1 MSCISSNFSSFF
13 LNSLNDP
20 SEFSKY
26 LSNGEL
32 KCTQFEEFQ
41 VFGCGAGAS
50 SGQQQQ
56 SQQLQQQQLQYSHTH
71 LSNGCGTDF
80 SYEAAAAASS
90 SSSHTQRETCLP
102 ASSGSGNPTTTPS
115 SHSHTVAAA
124 AAAAAAAAYVA
135 AESGVA
141 AAAAIPGAAGGSVV
155 GPSPAS
161 NRWPTAVAT
170 PNGGSVSVP
179 QHFDGSFEFIKYLRH
194 STDFTPGTASATA
207 GDSSAAAAAA
217 AASEKSTK
225 GVPGAA
231 LAAVAGAGTPPPPP
245 QSPVASAGLLD
256 LDTSTS
262 QKSRS
267 ASRKVAA
274 LLSSV
279 SRASNS
285 HQLDTSSSALD
296 VFDHDSKQTI
306 FDLQHMAS
314 NGSSNSNES
323 SLELLAFPNSH
334 LNASNSNTSSEGA
347 ACGSAG
353 EFGGILT
360 GASSSSTASSSSHA
374 PKLLGSFVIKENFE
388 VHPSHKVEEGIF
400 QHMNKLPSK
409 KKDTLKQ
416 LGVRFT
422 GQMTLT
428 DKSIVVENFIKFCEE
443 YEIKDHRPW
452 LSLNQCG
459 LNKPEQIKFARYLGQ
474 GLPTFTLF
482 CIYSNYKNLF
492 CTKRTEIYTKDGYN
506 LPYILDKTKRFLAN
520 TTADLKN
527 MAAANDGSL
536 EFAAANSSSS
546 SSTSASTNLINSNSN
561 SSSSSGT
568 VNLSATMALNTNS
581 SFVAAPPP
589 LSLPPTMDPR
599 YVCGAPPTPGLL
611 PPPALGPPP
620 RSLEQMII
628 YENFEVHETH
638 RIEDGVCT
646 HISRLPPKKQ
656 ELLKQFGIQS
666 SGQQCLSNYEKYIL
680 IENFIKFC
688 NEYQISDHRPFL
700 DFHESALSKCE
711 QLKFVRYLGQGLS
724 NLTLNKIYVA
734 FKDLLGNGRPE
745 KAALESY
752 NLDILL
758 KKKRKNLYNRMHSAA
773 PSIDLTA
780 YDTAQAQPQ
789 PQPQPHAHPHLHPH
803 HSVLSTPRPHHAF
816 AALNVATQRS
826 DVCNELTPAGLQYS
840 YAGNGSGTPAG
851 NGPR

>member
-32 KCTQFEEFQ
+32 KCSNFEEFQ
-41 VFGCGAGAS
+41 VFGCGAGATS
-50 SGQQQQ
+50 SQPPSTQQQTHQPQQQQQQQ
-56 SQQLQQQQLQYSHTH
+56 SLQYSQTH
-71 LSNGCGTDF
+71 LPSTADF
-80 SYEAAAAASS
+80 SSPYDAATQAATS
-90 SSSHTQRETCLP
+90 QRETC
-102 ASSGSGNPTTTPS
+102 AGSAASTSSGSNTVNS
-115 SHSHTVAAA
+115 SYAVASAEASAAA
-124 AAAAAAAAYVA
+124 APTSGALNAIGSGPGSGGPNNPVA
-135 AESGVA
+135 LNS
-141 AAAAIPGAAGGSVV
+141 
-155 GPSPAS
+155 PSS

-170 PNGGSVSVP
+170 PNGHASAASAAGSVP

-194 STDFTPGTASATA
+194 SADFTPSTPTSSESA
-207 GDSSAAAAAA
+207 
-217 AASEKSTK
+217 EKGSCK
-225 GVPGAA
+225 PG
-231 LAAVAGAGTPPPPP
+231 LAAGTPPPPA
-245 QSPVASAGLLD
+245 QSPVAGGLID

-285 HQLDTSSSALD
+285 LVDTSTSALD
-296 VFDHDSKQTI
+296 VFDHDSKQTM
-306 FDLQHMAS
+306 FDLQQMAS

-323 SLELLAFPNSH
+323 SLEMLAFPNSH

-360 GASSSSTASSSSHA
+360 GASCSSSTASSSSHA

-443 YEIKDHRPW
+443 YDIKDHRPW

-482 CIYSNYKNLF
+482 CIYSNFKNLF

-536 EFAAANSSSS
+536 EFATSGGSCSSSNS
-546 SSTSASTNLINSNSN
+546 NTSTSNTNIGSNSN
-561 SSSSSGT
+561 SSSSNGAANPNPVALPQGYVTAPTSQQQQQQHQHL
-568 VNLSATMALNTNS
+568 NL
-581 SFVAAPPP
+581 
-589 LSLPPTMDPR
+589 DPR
-599 YVCGAPPTPGLL
+599 YGAPHPHPPQLL
-611 PPPALGPPP
+611 PPPPIPALGPPP
-620 RSLEQMII
+620 RSLEQLII
-628 YENFEVHETH
+628 YENFDVHETH

-666 SGQQCLSNYEKYIL
+666 SSQQCLSNYEKYIL

-734 FKDLLGNGRPE
+734 FKELLGNGRPE
-745 KAALESY
+745 KVSMEGY
-752 NLDILL
+752 NLDVLL
-758 KKKRKNLYNRMHSAA
+758 KKKRKNLYNRMHATA

-780 YDTAQAQPQ
+780 YESGQHPQA
-789 PQPQPHAHPHLHPH
+789 HLTP
-803 HSVLSTPRPHHAF
+803 PRPHHAF
-816 AALNVATQRS
+816 AALNAVTQRS
-826 DVCNELTPAGLQYS
+826 EVCNELTHTGLQYS
-840 YAGNGSGTPAG
+840 YAGHGT
-851 NGPR
+851 R

>member
-32 KCTQFEEFQ
+32 KCTNFEEFQ
-41 VFGCGAGAS
+41 VFGCGAGAPT
-50 SGQQQQ
+50 QQQQ
-56 SQQLQQQQLQYSHTH
+56 QQQQQQHQQYSHTH
-71 LSNGCGTDF
+71 LPNG
-80 SYEAAAAASS
+80 SAAASATDFPNYEVTTTS
-90 SSSHTQRETCLP
+90 QREST
-102 ASSGSGNPTTTPS
+102 SSVNSGSSVNPAHYAS
-115 SHSHTVAAA
+115 GAASASANIEASVAAA
-124 AAAAAAAAYVA
+124 PTSNPGA
-135 AESGVA
+135 
-141 AAAAIPGAAGGSVV
+141 GAAGST
-155 GPSPAS
+155 PLTATPPS

-170 PNGGSVSVP
+170 PNGHQGTASAPGSVP

-194 STDFTPGTASATA
+194 STDFTPSTAS
-207 GDSSAAAAAA
+207 S
-217 AASEKSTK
+217 ASETSSCPEKTGNGK
-225 GVPGAA
+225 PGIP
-231 LAAVAGAGTPPPPP
+231 AGTTPPPPA
-245 QSPVASAGLLD
+245 QSPVASGLID

-285 HQLDTSSSALD
+285 LVDTSTSALD

-323 SLELLAFPNSH
+323 SLEMLAFPNSH

-353 EFGGILT
+353 EFGGLLT
-360 GASSSSTASSSSHA
+360 GASCSSSTASSSSHA

-443 YEIKDHRPW
+443 YDIKDHRPW

-482 CIYSNYKNLF
+482 CIYSNFKNLF

-536 EFAAANSSSS
+536 EFASSSGGS
-546 SSTSASTNLINSNSN
+546 SSNSNTSSSNTNIGSNSN
-561 SSSSSGT
+561 SSSGSSNAVAGS
-568 VNLSATMALNTNS
+568 VINSNSVAMSAGYVTSSAAQQQHQMA
-581 SFVAAPPP
+581 
-589 LSLPPTMDPR
+589 MDPR
-599 YVCGAPPTPGLL
+599 YGCGAPPALL
-611 PPPALGPPP
+611 PPPPIPALGPPP
-620 RSLEQMII
+620 RSLEQLII
-628 YENFEVHETH
+628 YENFDVHETH

-666 SGQQCLSNYEKYIL
+666 SSQHCLSNYEKYIL

-734 FKDLLGNGRPE
+734 FKELLGNGRPE
-745 KAALESY
+745 KASMEGY
-752 NLDILL
+752 NLDTLL
-758 KKKRKNLYNRMHSAA
+758 KKETKNLYNRMHAAA

-780 YDTAQAQPQ
+780 YESAQHNTQ
-789 PQPQPHAHPHLHPH
+789 AHQHN
-803 HSVLSTPRPHHAF
+803 TPRPHHAF
-816 AALNVATQRS
+816 AALNAVTQRS
-826 DVCNELTPAGLQYS
+826 EVCNELTHTGLQYS
-840 YAGNGSGTPAG
+840 FA
-851 NGPR
+851 GPR

>member
-32 KCTQFEEFQ
+32 KCSNFEEFQ
-41 VFGCGAGAS
+41 VFGCAGATS
-50 SGQQQQ
+50 QQQQ
-56 SQQLQQQQLQYSHTH
+56 HHQQQQQLQQLQQQHQQYSTH
-71 LSNGCGTDF
+71 SHLTNGGSVTDF
-80 SYEAAAAASS
+80 YEAAAATQATAAAASTS
-90 SSSHTQRETCLP
+90 QRETCTGS
-102 ASSGSGNPTTTPS
+102 AASSSGSTVIADAS
-115 SHSHTVAAA
+115 VAAA
-124 AAAAAAAAYVA
+124 PTSAAATTGSSVS
-135 AESGVA
+135 SG
-141 AAAAIPGAAGGSVV
+141 AGGSIT
-155 GPSPAS
+155 GTPLLPS

-170 PNGGSVSVP
+170 PNGNSSGAAAVGATAAASVP

-194 STDFTPGTASATA
+194 STDFTPSPSP
-207 GDSSAAAAAA
+207 SSASEGVVGG
-217 AASEKSTK
+217 SEKGKSL
-225 GVPGAA
+225 
-231 LAAVAGAGTPPPPP
+231 LAGSTPPPPA
-245 QSPVASAGLLD
+245 QSPVAGGLID

-285 HQLDTSSSALD
+285 LVDTSTSALD

-323 SLELLAFPNSH
+323 SLEMLAFPNSH

-353 EFGGILT
+353 EFGGLLT
-360 GASSSSTASSSSHA
+360 GASCSSSTASSSSHA

-443 YEIKDHRPW
+443 YDIKDHRPW

-482 CIYSNYKNLF
+482 CIYSNFKNLF

-536 EFAAANSSSS
+536 EFASSGGNSSSS
-546 SSTSASTNLINSNSN
+546 SSNSNTSNSN
-561 SSSSSGT
+561 SSSSGGGGI
-568 VNLSATMALNTNS
+568 AS
-581 SFVAAPPP
+581 SSNIVAGMNQNPVT
-589 LSLPPTMDPR
+589 LPPGYVTASPAQQQQQQPHPHPHQHQQHQMVGMDPR
-599 YVCGAPPTPGLL
+599 YGCGAPAPLL
-611 PPPALGPPP
+611 PPPLPMPALGPPP

-628 YENFEVHETH
+628 YENFDVHETH

-666 SGQQCLSNYEKYIL
+666 SSQQCLSNYEKYIL

-734 FKDLLGNGRPE
+734 FKELLGNGRPE
-745 KAALESY
+745 KASMEGY
-752 NLDILL
+752 NLDNLL
-758 KKKRKNLYNRMHSAA
+758 KKKRKNLYNRMHAAA

-780 YDTAQAQPQ
+780 YEAAQAQHNPQ
-789 PQPQPHAHPHLHPH
+789 AHLA
-803 HSVLSTPRPHHAF
+803 TPRPHHAF
-816 AALNVATQRS
+816 AALNAATQRS
-826 DVCNELTPAGLQYS
+826 EVCNELTHTGLQYT
-840 YAGNGSGTPAG
+840 YAAAA
-851 NGPR
+851 GPR

>member
-32 KCTQFEEFQ
+32 KCSNFEEFQ
-41 VFGCGAGAS
+41 VFGCGAGATS
-50 SGQQQQ
+50 QSLQQQQQQQQQQQ
-56 SQQLQQQQLQYSHTH
+56 SLQYSHTH
-71 LSNGCGTDF
+71 LPPSSTTDF
-80 SYEAAAAASS
+80 IPYEAAQAVTS
-90 SSSHTQRETCLP
+90 QRETC
-102 ASSGSGNPTTTPS
+102 AGSAGNS
-115 SHSHTVAAA
+115 AGSHTVNSSAAEASSAAA
-124 AAAAAAAAYVA
+124 PTSAALSA
-135 AESGVA
+135 
-141 AAAAIPGAAGGSVV
+141 GASVTGSPGGSSLQS
-155 GPSPAS
+155 GSLSTPSS

-170 PNGGSVSVP
+170 PNGHASTASAAGSGSVP

-194 STDFTPGTASATA
+194 STDFTPSPPTPSSGESA
-207 GDSSAAAAAA
+207 
-217 AASEKSTK
+217 EKLTK
-225 GVPGAA
+225 SGAA
-231 LAAVAGAGTPPPPP
+231 GIAAGTPPPPA
-245 QSPVASAGLLD
+245 QSPVASGLLD

-285 HQLDTSSSALD
+285 LVDTSTSALD

-306 FDLQHMAS
+306 FDLQQMAS

-353 EFGGILT
+353 EFGGLLT
-360 GASSSSTASSSSHA
+360 GASCSSSTNSSSSLA

-443 YEIKDHRPW
+443 YDIKDHRPW

-482 CIYSNYKNLF
+482 CIYSNFKNLF

-536 EFAAANSSSS
+536 EFATASSGNNSSGSNS
-546 SSTSASTNLINSNSN
+546 NASGSNSN
-561 SSSSSGT
+561 SSSSNGG
-568 VNLSATMALNTNS
+568 AA
-581 SFVAAPPP
+581 VAAIPQGYVA
-589 LSLPPTMDPR
+589 SAPPTQQLQQQHLGMDPR
-599 YVCGAPPTPGLL
+599 YGGPHPGQLL
-611 PPPALGPPP
+611 PPPPIPALGPPP

-628 YENFEVHETH
+628 YENFDVHETH

-666 SGQQCLSNYEKYIL
+666 SSQQCLSNYEKYIL

-734 FKDLLGNGRPE
+734 FKELLGNGRPE
-745 KAALESY
+745 KVSMEGY
-752 NLDILL
+752 NLDVLL
-758 KKKRKNLYNRMHSAA
+758 KKKRKNLYNRMHNTA

-780 YDTAQAQPQ
+780 YESAQQSPQ
-789 PQPQPHAHPHLHPH
+789 AHLA
-803 HSVLSTPRPHHAF
+803 TPRPHHAF
-816 AALNVATQRS
+816 AALNAATQRS
-826 DVCNELTPAGLQYS
+826 EVCNELTHTGLQYS
-840 YAGNGSGTPAG
+840 YAGHGA
-851 NGPR
+851 R

>member
-32 KCTQFEEFQ
+32 KCTNFEEFQ
-41 VFGCGAGAS
+41 VFGCGAGAPT
-50 SGQQQQ
+50 QQQQ
-56 SQQLQQQQLQYSHTH
+56 QQQQQQHQQYSHTH
-71 LSNGCGTDF
+71 LPNG
-80 SYEAAAAASS
+80 SAAASATDFPNYEVTTTS
-90 SSSHTQRETCLP
+90 QREST
-102 ASSGSGNPTTTPS
+102 SSVNSGSSVNPAHYAS
-115 SHSHTVAAA
+115 GAASASANIEASVAAA
-124 AAAAAAAAYVA
+124 PTSNPGA
-135 AESGVA
+135 
-141 AAAAIPGAAGGSVV
+141 GAAGST
-155 GPSPAS
+155 PLTATPPS

-170 PNGGSVSVP
+170 PNGHQGTASAPGSVP

-194 STDFTPGTASATA
+194 STDFTPSTAS
-207 GDSSAAAAAA
+207 S
-217 AASEKSTK
+217 ASETSSCPEKTGNGK
-225 GVPGAA
+225 PGIP
-231 LAAVAGAGTPPPPP
+231 AGTTPPPPA
-245 QSPVASAGLLD
+245 QSPVASGLID

-285 HQLDTSSSALD
+285 LVDTSTSALD

-323 SLELLAFPNSH
+323 SLEMLAFPNSH

-353 EFGGILT
+353 EFGGLLT
-360 GASSSSTASSSSHA
+360 GASCSSSTASSSSHA

-443 YEIKDHRPW
+443 YDIKDHRPW

-482 CIYSNYKNLF
+482 CIYSNFKNLF

-520 TTADLKN
+520 TTAGDNPNNNITNNTSNKTNNNTSTTTTSTPVKQTPQQQPLQQQQSEQELLAPNSPATPKLAAVSATAAATATPTAATSAAGAVTPTQTVPRTRPSTPTMPTGAGALTPTTPQQQHLQQQLHHQQQQQHQQQLMLQHPHTHPHPHAQHSHPHTLPHN
-527 MAAANDGSL
+527 THPHHLQPGTPTRSTHPQLSHPHHYPPSPHSHPHHQAGHHGHPHAHHFAYGHGHPHPQQHHPHYYPHPHAHVQHMAAMGYPGPPQSAQQAAGGVGGGGISAGGSG
-536 EFAAANSSSS
+536 A
-546 SSTSASTNLINSNSN
+546 TGGVGSA
-561 SSSSSGT
+561 GGGG
-568 VNLSATMALNTNS
+568 
-581 SFVAAPPP
+581 
-589 LSLPPTMDPR
+589 LPPTAM
-599 YVCGAPPTPGLL
+599 
-611 PPPALGPPP
+611 
-620 RSLEQMII
+620 
-628 YENFEVHETH
+628 
-638 RIEDGVCT
+638 
-646 HISRLPPKKQ
+646 
-656 ELLKQFGIQS
+656 
-666 SGQQCLSNYEKYIL
+666 
-680 IENFIKFC
+680 
-688 NEYQISDHRPFL
+688 
-700 DFHESALSKCE
+700 
-711 QLKFVRYLGQGLS
+711 
-724 NLTLNKIYVA
+724 
-734 FKDLLGNGRPE
+734 
-745 KAALESY
+745 
-752 NLDILL
+752 
-758 KKKRKNLYNRMHSAA
+758 
-773 PSIDLTA
+773 
-780 YDTAQAQPQ
+780 
-789 PQPQPHAHPHLHPH
+789 
-803 HSVLSTPRPHHAF
+803 
-816 AALNVATQRS
+816 
-826 DVCNELTPAGLQYS
+826 
-840 YAGNGSGTPAG
+840 
-851 NGPR
+851 

>member
-32 KCTQFEEFQ
+32 KCTNFEEFQ
-41 VFGCGAGAS
+41 VFGCGAGAPT
-50 SGQQQQ
+50 QQQQ
-56 SQQLQQQQLQYSHTH
+56 QQQLQQQQHYQQYSHTH
-71 LSNGCGTDF
+71 LPNGSPAATAGADF
-80 SYEAAAAASS
+80 PNYEPTQTSHRENSSSANSGSSVNPAHYASAAAS
-90 SSSHTQRETCLP
+90 
-102 ASSGSGNPTTTPS
+102 ASAGVEAS
-115 SHSHTVAAA
+115 VAAA
-124 AAAAAAAAYVA
+124 PTSSGGAAA
-135 AESGVA
+135 
-141 AAAAIPGAAGGSVV
+141 GST
-155 GPSPAS
+155 PLTATPPS

-170 PNGGSVSVP
+170 PNGHQATASAAGSVP

-194 STDFTPGTASATA
+194 STDFTP
-207 GDSSAAAAAA
+207 SSASS
-217 AASEKSTK
+217 ASESIACPEKSVVSGK
-225 GVPGAA
+225 PGIP
-231 LAAVAGAGTPPPPP
+231 AGTTPPPPA
-245 QSPVASAGLLD
+245 QSPVASGLID

-285 HQLDTSSSALD
+285 LVDTSSSALD

-323 SLELLAFPNSH
+323 SLEMLAFPNSH

-353 EFGGILT
+353 EFGGLLT
-360 GASSSSTASSSSHA
+360 GASCSSSTASSSSHA

-443 YEIKDHRPW
+443 YDIKDHRPW

-482 CIYSNYKNLF
+482 CIYSNFKNLF

-520 TTADLKN
+520 TTAGDNTNNNNNITNNTSNKTNNNTSTTSTSTPVKQTPQQQQQQSEQDLLAPNSPATPKL
-527 MAAANDGSL
+527 AAA
-536 EFAAANSSSS
+536 AAA
-546 SSTSASTNLINSNSN
+546 AAAQ
-561 SSSSSGT
+561 
-568 VNLSATMALNTNS
+568 ATAT
-581 SFVAAPPP
+581 AATATPVGAVTPTQT
-589 LSLPPTMDPR
+589 LPRTRPATPTMPA
-599 YVCGAPPTPGLL
+599 GAAAGTPTTPQQQQQQQQHLQQQHQQQQHQQQHMLQHPHPHPHAQLSHPHTLPHSHPHHLQPGTPTRSSHPQLQHPHHYPP
-611 PPPALGPPP
+611 
-620 RSLEQMII
+620 S
-628 YENFEVHETH
+628 
-638 RIEDGVCT
+638 
-646 HISRLPPKKQ
+646 
-656 ELLKQFGIQS
+656 
-666 SGQQCLSNYEKYIL
+666 
-680 IENFIKFC
+680 
-688 NEYQISDHRPFL
+688 
-700 DFHESALSKCE
+700 
-711 QLKFVRYLGQGLS
+711 
-724 NLTLNKIYVA
+724 
-734 FKDLLGNGRPE
+734 
-745 KAALESY
+745 
-752 NLDILL
+752 
-758 KKKRKNLYNRMHSAA
+758 
-773 PSIDLTA
+773 
-780 YDTAQAQPQ
+780 
-789 PQPQPHAHPHLHPH
+789 PHAHPHHHPH
-803 HSVLSTPRPHHAF
+803 AHHAF
-816 AALNVATQRS
+816 AYGHGHPHPQQQQHHPHYYPHPHAHVQHMAAMGYPQAAGGAGGVGGAGGAGATG
-826 DVCNELTPAGLQYS
+826 AGA
-840 YAGNGSGTPAG
+840 AGGAG
-851 NGPR
+851 GGGLPPTAM

>member
-32 KCTQFEEFQ
+32 KCSNFEEFQ
-41 VFGCGAGAS
+41 VFGCGAGATSQPLQS
-50 SGQQQQ
+50 STQQQQQQHQQQQHQQQQQ
-56 SQQLQQQQLQYSHTH
+56 SLQYSHTH
-71 LSNGCGTDF
+71 HLPSTAADF
-80 SYEAAAAASS
+80 SPYDAATQAATS
-90 SSSHTQRETCLP
+90 QRETC
-102 ASSGSGNPTTTPS
+102 AGSAASTSSGSS
-115 SHSHTVAAA
+115 TVNSAYAVASAEASAAA
-124 AAAAAAAAYVA
+124 TPTSAALNAPG
-135 AESGVA
+135 SGS
-141 AAAAIPGAAGGSVV
+141 GSGGSNHPVALNSS
-155 GPSPAS
+155 PSS

-170 PNGGSVSVP
+170 PNGHASAAAAAAAGSVP

-194 STDFTPGTASATA
+194 SADFTPSTPTASE
-207 GDSSAAAAAA
+207 SAA
-217 AASEKSTK
+217 EKGGCK
-225 GVPGAA
+225 PAIA
-231 LAAVAGAGTPPPPP
+231 AGTPPPPA
-245 QSPVASAGLLD
+245 QSPVAGGLID

-285 HQLDTSSSALD
+285 LVDTSSSALD
-296 VFDHDSKQTI
+296 VFDHDSKQTM
-306 FDLQHMAS
+306 FDLQQMAS

-323 SLELLAFPNSH
+323 SLEMLAFPNSH

-360 GASSSSTASSSSHA
+360 GASCSSSTASSSSHA

-443 YEIKDHRPW
+443 YDIKDHRPW

-482 CIYSNYKNLF
+482 CIYSNFKNLF

-520 TTADLKN
+520 TTAGDN
-527 MAAANDGSL
+527 ANNNNNINNQNNNNNNNNNNNITNNTSNK
-536 EFAAANSSSS
+536 ANTTTTTTSVNTPVKQTPPPSSSS
-546 SSTSASTNLINSNSN
+546 SQSEQDAPESPATTPSGAASVAVAGAGATPTQPTSRTRP
-561 SSSSSGT
+561 GT
-568 VNLSATMALNTNS
+568 PTMPTGGSVTPTTPQQPHLQHQQQHQQHMLQHPHTHSHPHGQQQPLPHPHTHPHPHPHSPHPHSHSHSHSHSHPHHLQPGTPTRSPAMAPHPHHYPPHPHHQQPPPPPPHHGHPHAHHYAYAAHPQQHHPHYYPHS
-581 SFVAAPPP
+581 PHPHSHSHPHPHAHVQHMAAMGYPAPPP
-589 LSLPPTMDPR
+589 SSQQTGIGGGPAG
-599 YVCGAPPTPGLL
+599 GA
-611 PPPALGPPP
+611 
-620 RSLEQMII
+620 Q
-628 YENFEVHETH
+628 
-638 RIEDGVCT
+638 
-646 HISRLPPKKQ
+646 
-656 ELLKQFGIQS
+656 
-666 SGQQCLSNYEKYIL
+666 
-680 IENFIKFC
+680 
-688 NEYQISDHRPFL
+688 
-700 DFHESALSKCE
+700 
-711 QLKFVRYLGQGLS
+711 
-724 NLTLNKIYVA
+724 
-734 FKDLLGNGRPE
+734 
-745 KAALESY
+745 
-752 NLDILL
+752 
-758 KKKRKNLYNRMHSAA
+758 SAA
-773 PSIDLTA
+773 A
-780 YDTAQAQPQ
+780 
-789 PQPQPHAHPHLHPH
+789 
-803 HSVLSTPRPHHAF
+803 V
-816 AALNVATQRS
+816 AAAAG
-826 DVCNELTPAGLQYS
+826 PA
-840 YAGNGSGTPAG
+840 AGAGTGAAG
-851 NGPR
+851 GGGGAAM

>member
-32 KCTQFEEFQ
+32 KCTNFEEFQ
-41 VFGCGAGAS
+41 VFGCGAGAAT
-50 SGQQQQ
+50 QQQQ
-56 SQQLQQQQLQYSHTH
+56 QQQHQQYSHTH
-71 LSNGCGTDF
+71 LPNGSSATAASDF
-80 SYEAAAAASS
+80 PNYEASTTPQRENSSSINSGSSVNPAHYASAAAS
-90 SSSHTQRETCLP
+90 
-102 ASSGSGNPTTTPS
+102 ASASVEASASAAPTTTPGI
-115 SHSHTVAAA
+115 A
-124 AAAAAAAAYVA
+124 
-135 AESGVA
+135 
-141 AAAAIPGAAGGSVV
+141 GAAGSTPLTAT
-155 GPSPAS
+155 PSS

-170 PNGGSVSVP
+170 PNGHQSTASASGSVP

-194 STDFTPGTASATA
+194 STDFTPSTP
-207 GDSSAAAAAA
+207 SSASETSSCAEKQ
-217 AASEKSTK
+217 ASVSKS
-225 GVPGAA
+225 GVQ
-231 LAAVAGAGTPPPPP
+231 AGATPPPPA
-245 QSPVASAGLLD
+245 QSPVAGGLID

-285 HQLDTSSSALD
+285 LVDTSSSALD

-306 FDLQHMAS
+306 FDLQHIAS

-323 SLELLAFPNSH
+323 SLEMLAFPNSH

-353 EFGGILT
+353 EFGGLLT
-360 GASSSSTASSSSHA
+360 GASCSSSTASSSSHA

-443 YEIKDHRPW
+443 YDIKDHRPW

-482 CIYSNYKNLF
+482 CIYSNFKNLF

-536 EFAAANSSSS
+536 EFATGSGGGSSSS
-546 SSTSASTNLINSNSN
+546 NNSNTCNMNIGSNSN
-561 SSSSSGT
+561 SSGSSGSSNP
-568 VNLSATMALNTNS
+568 VPGSVINPNAVTMPAGYVTS
-581 SFVAAPPP
+581 STAQQQQQQHQHQHQHPM
-589 LSLPPTMDPR
+589 TMDPR
-599 YVCGAPPTPGLL
+599 YGCGAPPALL
-611 PPPALGPPP
+611 PPPPLPALGPPP
-620 RSLEQMII
+620 RSLEQLII
-628 YENFEVHETH
+628 YENFDVHETH

-666 SGQQCLSNYEKYIL
+666 SSQHCLSNYEKYIL

-734 FKDLLGNGRPE
+734 FKELLGNGRPE
-745 KAALESY
+745 KAGMESY
-752 NLDILL
+752 NLDTLL
-758 KKKRKNLYNRMHSAA
+758 KKKRKNLYNRMHAAA

-780 YDTAQAQPQ
+780 YESGQHNAQA
-789 PQPQPHAHPHLHPH
+789 HLT
-803 HSVLSTPRPHHAF
+803 TPRPHHAF
-816 AALNVATQRS
+816 AALNAATQRS
-826 DVCNELTPAGLQYS
+826 EVCNELTHTGLQYS
-840 YAGNGSGTPAG
+840 YT
-851 NGPR
+851 GPR

>member
-32 KCTQFEEFQ
+32 KCSNFEEFQ
-41 VFGCGAGAS
+41 VFGCGAGAAPQS
-50 SGQQQQ
+50 QSQSPSMLQQQQQQQQ
-56 SQQLQQQQLQYSHTH
+56 SLQYSTH
-71 LSNGCGTDF
+71 SAADFPPFEPATQAAALQQRDTCPGSIAASSTGSGSNPLNA
-80 SYEAAAAASS
+80 SYAEATAAAAP
-90 SSSHTQRETCLP
+90 TP
-102 ASSGSGNPTTTPS
+102 ALGS
-115 SHSHTVAAA
+115 AAGA
-124 AAAAAAAAYVA
+124 
-135 AESGVA
+135 GHG
-141 AAAAIPGAAGGSVV
+141 PGAGAAHPTGN
-155 GPSPAS
+155 

-170 PNGGSVSVP
+170 PNGHAPASTASAGPGSVP

-194 STDFTPGTASATA
+194 SADFTPSTPGSQHAESP
-207 GDSSAAAAAA
+207 
-217 AASEKSTK
+217 EKSVGGGSK
-225 GVPGAA
+225 PGMA
-231 LAAVAGAGTPPPPP
+231 AGTPPPPA
-245 QSPVASAGLLD
+245 QSPVASGLID

-285 HQLDTSSSALD
+285 LVDTSSSALD

-306 FDLQHMAS
+306 FDLQHMTS

-323 SLELLAFPNSH
+323 SLEMLAFPNSH

-353 EFGGILT
+353 EFGGLLT
-360 GASSSSTASSSSHA
+360 GGASCSSSTASSTSHA

-443 YEIKDHRPW
+443 YDIKDHRPW

-482 CIYSNYKNLF
+482 CIYSNFKNLF

-536 EFAAANSSSS
+536 EFA
-546 SSTSASTNLINSNSN
+546 TSTNSNSNTGSSNSNTSSSNSN
-561 SSSSSGT
+561 SSSSTSNGT
-568 VNLSATMALNTNS
+568 VTNPNPVALPQGYAT
-581 SFVAAPPP
+581 APPGQQQQQQP
-589 LSLPPTMDPR
+589 PQQHLSLDPR
-599 YVCGAPPTPGLL
+599 YGGAPHPSQLL
-611 PPPALGPPP
+611 PPPPIPALGPPP
-620 RSLEQMII
+620 RSLEQLII
-628 YENFEVHETH
+628 YENFDVHETH

-666 SGQQCLSNYEKYIL
+666 SSQQCLSNYEKYIL

-734 FKDLLGNGRPE
+734 FKELLGNGRPE
-745 KAALESY
+745 KVSMEGY
-752 NLDILL
+752 NLDALL
-758 KKKRKNLYNRMHSAA
+758 KKKRKNLYNRMHATA

-780 YDTAQAQPQ
+780 YEAAQQHNPNPNANPQ
-789 PQPQPHAHPHLHPH
+789 AHLA
-803 HSVLSTPRPHHAF
+803 TPRPHHAF
-816 AALNVATQRS
+816 AALNATTTPTTPRS
-826 DVCNELTPAGLQYS
+826 EECNTGMLQYS
-840 YAGNGSGTPAG
+840 YAGH
-851 NGPR
+851 GPR

>member
-32 KCTQFEEFQ
+32 KCTNFEEFQ
-41 VFGCGAGAS
+41 VFGCGAGAPS
-50 SGQQQQ
+50 QQQQ
-56 SQQLQQQQLQYSHTH
+56 QHQQQYSHTH
-71 LSNGCGTDF
+71 LPNGSAAAAADF
-80 SYEAAAAASS
+80 PNYEATTASQRENSSAVNSGSSVNPAHYAAAAASANV
-90 SSSHTQRETCLP
+90 E
-102 ASSGSGNPTTTPS
+102 ASVATAAPTSNPG
-115 SHSHTVAAA
+115 A
-124 AAAAAAAAYVA
+124 
-135 AESGVA
+135 
-141 AAAAIPGAAGGSVV
+141 GAAGST
-155 GPSPAS
+155 PLTATPPS

-170 PNGGSVSVP
+170 PNGHQSTASSAGSVP

-194 STDFTPGTASATA
+194 STDFTPSTPSSVTSEASSCPEKPGSGKPPGIPAGT
-207 GDSSAAAAAA
+207 
-217 AASEKSTK
+217 
-225 GVPGAA
+225 
-231 LAAVAGAGTPPPPP
+231 TPPPPA
-245 QSPVASAGLLD
+245 QSPVASGLID

-285 HQLDTSSSALD
+285 LVDTSSSALD

-323 SLELLAFPNSH
+323 SLEMLAFPNSH

-353 EFGGILT
+353 EFGGLLT
-360 GASSSSTASSSSHA
+360 GASCSSSTASSSSHA

-443 YEIKDHRPW
+443 YDIKDHRPW

-482 CIYSNYKNLF
+482 CIYSNFKNLF

-520 TTADLKN
+520 TTAGDNTNNNITNNTSNKTNNNTSTTTTSTPVKQTPQQQQSEQELLAPNSPATPKLATAATAAPAGATAVLGAATPTQAVPRTRPATPTMPVGAAAGTPTTPQQQQQHHLQQHQQQQHQQQQPQQQHMLQHPHTHPHPHAQHSHPHTLPHSHAHHLQPGTPTRSSHPQLQHPHHYSPSPHPHPHHQAGHHGHPHAHHFAYAHGHPHPQQHHPHYYPHPHAHVQH
-527 MAAANDGSL
+527 MAAMGYPGPPQSSQQATGGGSG
-536 EFAAANSSSS
+536 AVGGVGAGGA
-546 SSTSASTNLINSNSN
+546 TGGAGGSAGG
-561 SSSSSGT
+561 SGG
-568 VNLSATMALNTNS
+568 
-581 SFVAAPPP
+581 
-589 LSLPPTMDPR
+589 LPPTAM
-599 YVCGAPPTPGLL
+599 
-611 PPPALGPPP
+611 
-620 RSLEQMII
+620 
-628 YENFEVHETH
+628 
-638 RIEDGVCT
+638 
-646 HISRLPPKKQ
+646 
-656 ELLKQFGIQS
+656 
-666 SGQQCLSNYEKYIL
+666 
-680 IENFIKFC
+680 
-688 NEYQISDHRPFL
+688 
-700 DFHESALSKCE
+700 
-711 QLKFVRYLGQGLS
+711 
-724 NLTLNKIYVA
+724 
-734 FKDLLGNGRPE
+734 
-745 KAALESY
+745 
-752 NLDILL
+752 
-758 KKKRKNLYNRMHSAA
+758 
-773 PSIDLTA
+773 
-780 YDTAQAQPQ
+780 
-789 PQPQPHAHPHLHPH
+789 
-803 HSVLSTPRPHHAF
+803 
-816 AALNVATQRS
+816 
-826 DVCNELTPAGLQYS
+826 
-840 YAGNGSGTPAG
+840 
-851 NGPR
+851 

>member
-32 KCTQFEEFQ
+32 KCSNFEEFQ
-41 VFGCGAGAS
+41 VFGCAGATS
-50 SGQQQQ
+50 QQQHHQQQQ
-56 SQQLQQQQLQYSHTH
+56 QLQQLQQQQQQYSTH
-71 LSNGCGTDF
+71 SHLTNGGSVTDF
-80 SYEAAAAASS
+80 YEAAAATQATAAAAASTS
-90 SSSHTQRETCLP
+90 QRETCTGS
-102 ASSGSGNPTTTPS
+102 AVSSSGS
-115 SHSHTVAAA
+115 TVIADASIAAA
-124 AAAAAAAAYVA
+124 PTSATAPTGSSV
-135 AESGVA
+135 STG
-141 AAAAIPGAAGGSVV
+141 GAGGAGGSIT
-155 GPSPAS
+155 GTPLLPS

-170 PNGGSVSVP
+170 PNGHASGAAAVGTTAAASVP

-194 STDFTPGTASATA
+194 STDFTPSPGP
-207 GDSSAAAAAA
+207 SSV
-217 AASEKSTK
+217 SE
-225 GVPGAA
+225 GAA
-231 LAAVAGAGTPPPPP
+231 GGPEKGKSLLAGSTPPPPA
-245 QSPVASAGLLD
+245 QSPVAGGLID

-279 SRASNS
+279 SRASNT
-285 HQLDTSSSALD
+285 LVDTSTSALD

-323 SLELLAFPNSH
+323 SLEMLAFPNSH

-353 EFGGILT
+353 EFGGLLT
-360 GASSSSTASSSSHA
+360 GASCSSSTASSTSHA

-443 YEIKDHRPW
+443 YDIKDHRPW

-482 CIYSNYKNLF
+482 CIYSNFKNLF

-520 TTADLKN
+520 TTAGDN
-527 MAAANDGSL
+527 VN
-536 EFAAANSSSS
+536 
-546 SSTSASTNLINSNSN
+546 NSNNITTNNTSN
-561 SSSSSGT
+561 KT
-568 VNLSATMALNTNS
+568 NNT
-581 SFVAAPPP
+581 
-589 LSLPPTMDPR
+589 TTTT
-599 YVCGAPPTPGLL
+599 TPST
-611 PPPALGPPP
+611 PVKQTPQQQQHQQ
-620 RSLEQMII
+620 SE
-628 YENFEVHETH
+628 
-638 RIEDGVCT
+638 
-646 HISRLPPKKQ
+646 Q
-656 ELLKQFGIQS
+656 ELLAPNS
-666 SGQQCLSNYEKYIL
+666 
-680 IENFIKFC
+680 
-688 NEYQISDHRPFL
+688 P
-700 DFHESALSKCE
+700 A
-711 QLKFVRYLGQGLS
+711 
-724 NLTLNKIYVA
+724 T
-734 FKDLLGNGRPE
+734 P
-745 KAALESY
+745 KAATAGGVGALGAGAGAVTPTQATPRTRPATPTMQGAGGTGAARAVTPTTPQQQH
-752 NLDILL
+752 LQQQQQQHQQHMLQHPH
-758 KKKRKNLYNRMHSAA
+758 MHPHPHSHPHAQHSHSLPHPHTHPHPHSHLMQPGTPTRSPAMVPQQQHPQLPPHPHHYPPHHPHHQAPQHHGHPHAHHFAAYASAHGHPHQAQHPQQQHHPHYYPHSPHPHPHAHVQHMAAMGYPGAA
-773 PSIDLTA
+773 PSLSQQQQ
-780 YDTAQAQPQ
+780 QAGGGG
-789 PQPQPHAHPHLHPH
+789 AAAAAAAAAAGGAAAG
-803 HSVLSTPRPHHAF
+803 SVGGGGP
-816 AALNVATQRS
+816 
-826 DVCNELTPAGLQYS
+826 G
-840 YAGNGSGTPAG
+840 GGGTM
-851 NGPR
+851 

>member
-32 KCTQFEEFQ
+32 KCTNFEEFQ
-41 VFGCGAGAS
+41 VFGCGAGAPS
-50 SGQQQQ
+50 QQ
-56 SQQLQQQQLQYSHTH
+56 QQLQQQQQHQQQYSHTH
-71 LSNGCGTDF
+71 LPNGSAAAAADF
-80 SYEAAAAASS
+80 PNYDATTASQRENSSAVNSGSSVNPAHYAAAAASATAS
-90 SSSHTQRETCLP
+90 ASVET
-102 ASSGSGNPTTTPS
+102 S
-115 SHSHTVAAA
+115 VAAA
-124 AAAAAAAAYVA
+124 ATAPASNPGA
-135 AESGVA
+135 
-141 AAAAIPGAAGGSVV
+141 GAAGST
-155 GPSPAS
+155 PLTATPPS

-170 PNGGSVSVP
+170 PNGHQSTASSAGLVP

-194 STDFTPGTASATA
+194 STDFTPSTPSTTSETSSCPEKPGSGKPQGIPAGT
-207 GDSSAAAAAA
+207 
-217 AASEKSTK
+217 
-225 GVPGAA
+225 
-231 LAAVAGAGTPPPPP
+231 TPPPPA
-245 QSPVASAGLLD
+245 QSPVASGLID

-285 HQLDTSSSALD
+285 LVDTSSSALD

-306 FDLQHMAS
+306 FDLQQMTS

-323 SLELLAFPNSH
+323 SLEMLAFPNSH

-353 EFGGILT
+353 EFGGLLT
-360 GASSSSTASSSSHA
+360 GASCSSSTASSSSHA

-443 YEIKDHRPW
+443 YDIKDHRPW

-482 CIYSNYKNLF
+482 CIYSNFKNLF

-536 EFAAANSSSS
+536 EFASSSGGSGSGSSSS
-546 SSTSASTNLINSNSN
+546 SNTSNSNANIGSNSN
-561 SSSSSGT
+561 SSSSGSSNAVAGSVINPNPVAMPAGYVT
-568 VNLSATMALNTNS
+568 ASSAQQQHQMA
-581 SFVAAPPP
+581 
-589 LSLPPTMDPR
+589 MDPR
-599 YVCGAPPTPGLL
+599 YGCGAPPALL
-611 PPPALGPPP
+611 PPPPIPALGPPP
-620 RSLEQMII
+620 RSLEQLII
-628 YENFEVHETH
+628 YENFDVHETH

-656 ELLKQFGIQS
+656 EILKQFGIQS
-666 SGQQCLSNYEKYIL
+666 SSQQCLSNYEKYIL

-734 FKDLLGNGRPE
+734 FKELLGNGRPE
-745 KAALESY
+745 KASMEGY
-752 NLDILL
+752 NLDTLL
-758 KKKRKNLYNRMHSAA
+758 KKKRKNLYNRMHAAA
-773 PSIDLTA
+773 PSIDLTS
-780 YDTAQAQPQ
+780 YESAQHNSQ
-789 PQPQPHAHPHLHPH
+789 AHLA
-803 HSVLSTPRPHHAF
+803 TPRPHHAF
-816 AALNVATQRS
+816 AALNSATQRS
-826 DVCNELTPAGLQYS
+826 EVCNELTHTGLQYS
-840 YAGNGSGTPAG
+840 YAG
-851 NGPR
+851 PR

>member
-32 KCTQFEEFQ
+32 KCSNFEEFQ
-41 VFGCGAGAS
+41 VFGCGAGATSQPLQS
-50 SGQQQQ
+50 STQQQQQQHQQQQHQQQQQ
-56 SQQLQQQQLQYSHTH
+56 SLQYSHTH
-71 LSNGCGTDF
+71 HLPSTAADF
-80 SYEAAAAASS
+80 SPYDAATQAATS
-90 SSSHTQRETCLP
+90 QRETC
-102 ASSGSGNPTTTPS
+102 AGSAASTSSGSS
-115 SHSHTVAAA
+115 TVNSAYAVASAEASAAA
-124 AAAAAAAAYVA
+124 TPTSAALNAPG
-135 AESGVA
+135 SGS
-141 AAAAIPGAAGGSVV
+141 GSGGSNHPVALNSS
-155 GPSPAS
+155 PSS

-170 PNGGSVSVP
+170 PNGHASAAAAAAAGSVP

-194 STDFTPGTASATA
+194 SADFTPSTPTASE
-207 GDSSAAAAAA
+207 SAA
-217 AASEKSTK
+217 EKGGCK
-225 GVPGAA
+225 PAIA
-231 LAAVAGAGTPPPPP
+231 AGTPPPPA
-245 QSPVASAGLLD
+245 QSPVAGGLID

-285 HQLDTSSSALD
+285 LVDTSSSALD
-296 VFDHDSKQTI
+296 VFDHDSKQTM
-306 FDLQHMAS
+306 FDLQQMAS

-323 SLELLAFPNSH
+323 SLEMLAFPNSH

-360 GASSSSTASSSSHA
+360 GASCSSSTASSSSHA

-443 YEIKDHRPW
+443 YDIKDHRPW

-482 CIYSNYKNLF
+482 CIYSNFKNLF

-536 EFAAANSSSS
+536 EFATSGGSCSSSS
-546 SSTSASTNLINSNSN
+546 NSTTSSSNTNIGSNSN
-561 SSSSSGT
+561 SSSSNGAMATSSV
-568 VNLSATMALNTNS
+568 VNANPGYVT
-581 SFVAAPPP
+581 APTSQQQQQQQH
-589 LSLPPTMDPR
+589 LGLDPR
-599 YVCGAPPTPGLL
+599 YGGPPHPPQLL
-611 PPPALGPPP
+611 PPPPIPALGPPP
-620 RSLEQMII
+620 RSLEQLII
-628 YENFEVHETH
+628 YENFDVHETH

-666 SGQQCLSNYEKYIL
+666 SSQQCLSNYEKYIL

-734 FKDLLGNGRPE
+734 FKELLGNGRPE
-745 KAALESY
+745 KVSMEGY
-752 NLDILL
+752 NLDALL
-758 KKKRKNLYNRMHSAA
+758 KKKRKNLYNRMHATA

-780 YDTAQAQPQ
+780 YESSQHNPQ
-789 PQPQPHAHPHLHPH
+789 SHLA
-803 HSVLSTPRPHHAF
+803 TPRPHHAF
-816 AALNVATQRS
+816 AALNAVTQRS
-826 DVCNELTPAGLQYS
+826 EVCNELTHTGLQYS
-840 YAGNGSGTPAG
+840 YAGHGS
-851 NGPR
+851 R

>member
-50 SGQQQQ
+50 SGQQQSLQ
-56 SQQLQQQQLQYSHTH
+56 QQQLQQQQLQYSHTH

-90 SSSHTQRETCLP
+90 SHTQRETCLSG
-102 ASSGSGNPTTTPS
+102 AAAAGSSGSGNPTTTSS
-115 SHSHTVAAA
+115 SHSHP
-124 AAAAAAAAYVA
+124 AAAAYVA
-135 AESGVA
+135 AEAGVAAAPTSA
-141 AAAAIPGAAGGSVV
+141 AAAAIAGAAGGSVA
-155 GPSPAS
+155 GPSPGS

-194 STDFTPGTASATA
+194 STDFTPGTASATPS
-207 GDSSAAAAAA
+207 DSSTAAAGA
-217 AASEKSTK
+217 AASEKIAK
-225 GVPGAA
+225 GPGVA
-231 LAAVAGAGTPPPPP
+231 LAAVAGAGTPPPPA

-285 HQLDTSSSALD
+285 LVDTSSSALD

-546 SSTSASTNLINSNSN
+546 TSNSTNASTNLINSNSN

-568 VNLSATMALNTNS
+568 VNLSAASAALAVNVNS
-581 SFVAAPPP
+581 SYVTAP
-589 LSLPPTMDPR
+589 LPPTMDPR
-599 YVCGAPPTPGLL
+599 YVCGAPPTTGLL

-666 SGQQCLSNYEKYIL
+666 SGQQCLSNYEKYML

-711 QLKFVRYLGQGLS
+711 QLKFVRYLGQGLP

-734 FKDLLGNGRPE
+734 FKDLLGNGRPD
-745 KAALESY
+745 KAGLESY
-752 NLDILL
+752 NLDALL
-758 KKKRKNLYNRMHSAA
+758 KKKRKNLYNRMHAAA
-773 PSIDLTA
+773 PSIDLTV
-780 YDTAQAQPQ
+780 YDAAQHTQAQAQAQPQ
-789 PQPQPHAHPHLHPH
+789 LHPHLPH
-803 HSVLSTPRPHHAF
+803 HSALSTPRPHHAF

-826 DVCNELTPAGLQYS
+826 EVCNELTPGGLQYS
-840 YAGNGSGTPAG
+840 YAGNG

>member
-32 KCTQFEEFQ
+32 KCTNFEEFQ
-41 VFGCGAGAS
+41 VFGCGAGAPT
-50 SGQQQQ
+50 QQQQ
-56 SQQLQQQQLQYSHTH
+56 PPQQQQHQQQQQQQYSQTH
-71 LSNGCGTDF
+71 LPNGNPAAVAASAADF
-80 SYEAAAAASS
+80 ANYEATQATSQRENSSSANSGSSVNPAHYASAAAAS
-90 SSSHTQRETCLP
+90 
-102 ASSGSGNPTTTPS
+102 AS
-115 SHSHTVAAA
+115 VEAAA
-124 AAAAAAAAYVA
+124 PT
-135 AESGVA
+135 SNPGV
-141 AAAAIPGAAGGSVV
+141 GAAGS
-155 GPSPAS
+155 SPLTATPPS

-170 PNGGSVSVP
+170 PNGHQSTTASAGGSVP

-194 STDFTPGTASATA
+194 STDFTP
-207 GDSSAAAAAA
+207 SSASS
-217 AASEKSTK
+217 ASEASSCPEK
-225 GVPGAA
+225 PGKQGIP
-231 LAAVAGAGTPPPPP
+231 AGTTPPPPA
-245 QSPVASAGLLD
+245 QSPVASGLLD

-285 HQLDTSSSALD
+285 LVDTSSSALD

-323 SLELLAFPNSH
+323 SLEMLAFPNSH

-353 EFGGILT
+353 EFGGLLT
-360 GASSSSTASSSSHA
+360 GASCSSSTASSSSHA

-443 YEIKDHRPW
+443 YDIKDHRPW

-482 CIYSNYKNLF
+482 CIYSNFKNLF

-536 EFAAANSSSS
+536 EFASGSGGSSSS
-546 SSTSASTNLINSNSN
+546 NSNTSSSAANIGSNSN
-561 SSSSSGT
+561 SSSSGSSNPVPGSGINPNALPAGYVT
-568 VNLSATMALNTNS
+568 SSTAQQQQQQQQHQHQMA
-581 SFVAAPPP
+581 
-589 LSLPPTMDPR
+589 MDPR
-599 YVCGAPPTPGLL
+599 YGCGAPPALL
-611 PPPALGPPP
+611 PPPPIPALGPPP
-620 RSLEQMII
+620 RSLEQLII
-628 YENFEVHETH
+628 YENFDVHETH

-666 SGQQCLSNYEKYIL
+666 SSQHCLSNYEKYIL

-734 FKDLLGNGRPE
+734 FKELLGNGRPE
-745 KAALESY
+745 KASMEGY
-752 NLDILL
+752 NLDTLL
-758 KKKRKNLYNRMHSAA
+758 KKKRKNLYNRMHAAA

-780 YDTAQAQPQ
+780 YESSQHNPQA
-789 PQPQPHAHPHLHPH
+789 HLP
-803 HSVLSTPRPHHAF
+803 TPRPHHAF
-816 AALNVATQRS
+816 AALNAATQRS
-826 DVCNELTPAGLQYS
+826 EVCNELTHTGLQYS
-840 YAGNGSGTPAG
+840 YAG
-851 NGPR
+851 PR

>member
-32 KCTQFEEFQ
+32 KCTNFEEFQ
-41 VFGCGAGAS
+41 VFGCGAGAPT
-50 SGQQQQ
+50 QQQQ
-56 SQQLQQQQLQYSHTH
+56 PPQQQQHQQQQQQQYSQTH
-71 LSNGCGTDF
+71 LPNGNPAAVAASAADF
-80 SYEAAAAASS
+80 ANYEATQATSQRENSSSANSGSSVNPAHYASAAAAS
-90 SSSHTQRETCLP
+90 
-102 ASSGSGNPTTTPS
+102 AS
-115 SHSHTVAAA
+115 VEAAA
-124 AAAAAAAAYVA
+124 PT
-135 AESGVA
+135 SNPGV
-141 AAAAIPGAAGGSVV
+141 GAAGS
-155 GPSPAS
+155 SPLTATPPS

-170 PNGGSVSVP
+170 PNGHQSTTASAGGSVP

-194 STDFTPGTASATA
+194 STDFTP
-207 GDSSAAAAAA
+207 SSASS
-217 AASEKSTK
+217 ASEASSCPEK
-225 GVPGAA
+225 PGKQGIP
-231 LAAVAGAGTPPPPP
+231 AGTTPPPPA
-245 QSPVASAGLLD
+245 QSPVASGLLD

-285 HQLDTSSSALD
+285 LVDTSSSALD

-323 SLELLAFPNSH
+323 SLEMLAFPNSH

-353 EFGGILT
+353 EFGGLLT
-360 GASSSSTASSSSHA
+360 GASCSSSTASSSSHA

-443 YEIKDHRPW
+443 YDIKDHRPW

-482 CIYSNYKNLF
+482 CIYSNFKNLF

-520 TTADLKN
+520 TTAGDNTNNNNITNNTSNKTNNNTSTTTTSTPVKQTPQQQQQSDPELLLAPHSPATPKLAT
-527 MAAANDGSL
+527 AAA
-536 EFAAANSSSS
+536 AAATTAAATATPAAA
-546 SSTSASTNLINSNSN
+546 TSVV
-561 SSSSSGT
+561 G
-568 VNLSATMALNTNS
+568 VGATPTQAALPRTRP
-581 SFVAAPPP
+581 AT
-589 LSLPPTMDPR
+589 PTMPA
-599 YVCGAPPTPGLL
+599 GAAAGTPTTPQQQHQQQQHLQHQQQQQQQQHQQHLL
-611 PPPALGPPP
+611 QHSHP
-620 RSLEQMII
+620 
-628 YENFEVHETH
+628 TH
-638 RIEDGVCT
+638 P
-646 HISRLPPKKQ
+646 HPHAQHSHP
-656 ELLKQFGIQS
+656 
-666 SGQQCLSNYEKYIL
+666 
-680 IENFIKFC
+680 
-688 NEYQISDHRPFL
+688 H
-700 DFHESALSKCE
+700 
-711 QLKFVRYLGQGLS
+711 
-724 NLTLNKIYVA
+724 TLA
-734 FKDLLGNGRPE
+734 
-745 KAALESY
+745 
-752 NLDILL
+752 
-758 KKKRKNLYNRMHSAA
+758 
-773 PSIDLTA
+773 
-780 YDTAQAQPQ
+780 
-789 PQPQPHAHPHLHPH
+789 HAHPHHMQPGTPTRSSHPQLPHPH
-803 HSVLSTPRPHHAF
+803 HYPPSPHPHAHHQAGHHGHPHGHPHHF
-816 AALNVATQRS
+816 AYGHGHPHPQQHHPHYYPHPHSHVQHMAAMGYPGPQQAAGGAAGGAAGAGATGG
-826 DVCNELTPAGLQYS
+826 AGS
-840 YAGNGSGTPAG
+840 AGGGGLPPTAM
-851 NGPR
+851 